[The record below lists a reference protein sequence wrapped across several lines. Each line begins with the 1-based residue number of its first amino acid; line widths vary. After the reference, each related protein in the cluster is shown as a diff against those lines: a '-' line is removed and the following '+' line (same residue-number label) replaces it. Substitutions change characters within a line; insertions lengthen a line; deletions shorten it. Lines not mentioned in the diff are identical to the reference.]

1 MVEFP
6 FEFTRTFPELDG
18 IGFIGSEEIPK
29 ISEDSDRMNLE
40 WIRTRVEDLL
50 GHVNRI
56 HDDDNLGYIIQQ
68 TCLVDA
74 TSNSE

>member
-29 ISEDSDRMNLE
+29 ISEDSNGMNLE
-40 WIRTRVEDLL
+40 WMRTRVEDLL
-50 GHVNRI
+50 GHVNGIRN
-56 HDDDNLGYIIQQ
+56 DDDLGYIIQRAR
-68 TCLVDA
+68 LIDA
-74 TSNSE
+74 TSDSE